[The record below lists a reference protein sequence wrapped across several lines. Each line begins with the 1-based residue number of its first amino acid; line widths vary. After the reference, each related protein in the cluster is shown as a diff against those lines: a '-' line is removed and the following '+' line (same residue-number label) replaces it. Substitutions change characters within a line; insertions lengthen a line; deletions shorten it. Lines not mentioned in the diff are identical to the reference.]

1 MENCGFMEES
11 WTLSSNPVS
20 SLDQHAKKVVSD
32 SQGPVDFVIGL
43 VDSDSVFFGNSIL
56 QNHSRQMFFNF
67 QLNVFEPKAIFQA
80 DPTK

>member
-43 VDSDSVFFGNSIL
+43 VDSDSVFLGIQFYRITQDKCFLTS
-56 QNHSRQMFFNF
+56 S
-67 QLNVFEPKAIFQA
+67 
-80 DPTK
+80 